1 MDKYITLD
9 GVQVSRESLEAA
21 GWTKKESLR
30 LKSAG
35 YMLDDAINRG
45 WIKYYEEGPGTVVVT
60 PNKWLWLDW
69 FIAHNGVA
77 VSKKDIDSDGIP
89 DNWVERVENVTTRLG
104 YMVASSM
111 DSETVRAEYKCD
123 SCGQHGID
131 FSAKFCPNC
140 RKRFRGVI
148 I

>member
-21 GWTKKESLR
+21 GWTKKESPR

-35 YMLDDAINRG
+35 YMLDDAIDRG
-45 WIKYYEEGPGTVVVT
+45 WIKYEGSWPVVIT
-60 PNKWLWLDW
+60 PKRGLWLDW
-69 FIAHNGVA
+69 FIYHNGVA

-89 DNWVERVENVTTRLG
+89 DNWVERVANVTTRLG
-104 YMVASSM
+104 YMVTSSM

-140 RKRFRGVI
+140 GKRFRGVI